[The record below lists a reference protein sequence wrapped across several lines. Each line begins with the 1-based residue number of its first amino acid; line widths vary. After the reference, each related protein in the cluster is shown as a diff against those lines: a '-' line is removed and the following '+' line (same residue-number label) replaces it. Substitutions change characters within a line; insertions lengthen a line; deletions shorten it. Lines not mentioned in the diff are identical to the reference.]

1 MVRALDMQQ
10 IILQSNPVEKIQQAQ
25 QKHPEMQQRQFDL
38 EMAQEKKLQQEKT
51 RQLHESE
58 QARIRWEEERRQGRQ
73 GGDRREFQDHET
85 PPGAVAEEDTPIQ
98 GGRIDVK
105 V

>member
-1 MVRALDMQQ
+1 MVRPLDLQQ

-38 EMAQEKKLQQEKT
+38 ELAEEKKLQQEKT

-58 QARIRWEEERRQGRQ
+58 QARIRREEQRQGRRE
-73 GGDRREFQDHET
+73 GDRKGRQNPESSQ
-85 PPGAVAEEDTPIQ
+85 GQVQEDAPEQ

>member
-1 MVRALDMQQ
+1 MVRPLDVQQ

-38 EMAQEKKLQQEKT
+38 ELAEEKKLQQERT

-58 QARIRWEEERRQGRQ
+58 QARIRREEQRRGRREDDLKGRQ
-73 GGDRREFQDHET
+73 EPET
-85 PPGAVAEEDTPIQ
+85 LLAPEDEDAPEQGA
-98 GGRIDVK
+98 RIDVK

>member
-1 MVRALDMQQ
+1 MVRPLDLQQ

-38 EMAQEKKLQQEKT
+38 ELAEEKKLQQEKT

-58 QARIRWEEERRQGRQ
+58 QARIRREEQRQGRRD
-73 GGDRREFQDHET
+73 GDRKGRQDPET
-85 PPGAVAEEDTPIQ
+85 SPVPAEEDAPEQ

>member
-1 MVRALDMQQ
+1 
-10 IILQSNPVEKIQQAQ
+10 VEKIQQAQ

-38 EMAQEKKLQQEKT
+38 ELAEEKKLQQERT

-58 QARIRWEEERRQGRQ
+58 QARIRREEERRQRRRDD
-73 GGDRREFQDHET
+73 DRKEHRDPET
-85 PPGAVAEEDTPIQ
+85 SSVTGEEDAPMQ